1 MQWAVESTR
10 PAQGLQFSANVKGK
24 PVKSPPKTYRSQ
36 VNMGNMAALAI
47 EAIEAVVTQ
56 IQAYAVS
63 SQGSSQ
69 MLWLEVT
76 IN

>member
-1 MQWAVESTR
+1 
-10 PAQGLQFSANVKGK
+10 
-24 PVKSPPKTYRSQ
+24 
-36 VNMGNMAALAI
+36 MGNMAALAI